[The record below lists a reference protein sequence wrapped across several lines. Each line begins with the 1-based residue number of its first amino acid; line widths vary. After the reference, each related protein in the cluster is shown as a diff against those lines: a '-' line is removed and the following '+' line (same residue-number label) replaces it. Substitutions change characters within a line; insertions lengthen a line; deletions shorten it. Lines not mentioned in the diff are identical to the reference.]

1 LHLVVISMFAIEVS
15 NLSKVYRLYRRPF
28 DRLREAVLRR
38 PFHQPFGCL
47 TDISFTVSSGETM
60 GVIGENGAGKSTLL
74 KILAGTLTP
83 SSGQVMTRG
92 RTTALLE
99 LGAGFHNEFTGR
111 QNIYLNGSLLGLTE
125 SEIRQKEAAIIE
137 FAELQTFIDRPLKI
151 YSSGMVMRL
160 AFSVATSVNPDIL
173 IVDEALSVGDQR
185 FQEKCVDRIV
195 KFRREG
201 KTILVCS
208 HSMYLINELCSKTMW
223 LTNGEVSAL
232 GETPRVIGEYLAYL
246 EEKNNS
252 VKGASAAEAK
262 GASPELAIQEVCLV
276 GEDGGVLERGVR
288 RNGPPFM
295 GHMAVTIEQPDGQ
308 LIFSAT
314 TKDANVGPVCFVGDQ
329 ATWFIIPSM
338 PLVGGRFVAK
348 ALVGDQHT
356 LRLIDQVKSA
366 SFLIEGKRPE
376 LGMFWMDHRWQ
387 LPEMN
392 LD

>member
-1 LHLVVISMFAIEVS
+1 
-15 NLSKVYRLYRRPF
+15 
-28 DRLREAVLRR
+28 
-38 PFHQPFGCL
+38 
-47 TDISFTVSSGETM
+47 
-60 GVIGENGAGKSTLL
+60 
-74 KILAGTLTP
+74 
-83 SSGQVMTRG
+83 
-92 RTTALLE
+92 
-99 LGAGFHNEFTGR
+99 
-111 QNIYLNGSLLGLTE
+111 
-125 SEIRQKEAAIIE
+125 
-137 FAELQTFIDRPLKI
+137 
-151 YSSGMVMRL
+151 
-160 AFSVATSVNPDIL
+160 
-173 IVDEALSVGDQR
+173 
-185 FQEKCVDRIV
+185 
-195 KFRREG
+195 
-201 KTILVCS
+201 
-208 HSMYLINELCSKTMW
+208 MYLINELCSKTMW

-276 GEDGGVLERGVR
+276 GEDGGVLERGVQFQPLIVQVRTR
-288 RNGPPFM
+288 RNGPPLM

-314 TKDANVGPVCFVGDQ
+314 TKDSNVGPIRFVGDQ

-338 PLVGGRFVAK
+338 PLIGGRFVAK

-366 SFLIEGKRPE
+366 PFLIEGKRPE